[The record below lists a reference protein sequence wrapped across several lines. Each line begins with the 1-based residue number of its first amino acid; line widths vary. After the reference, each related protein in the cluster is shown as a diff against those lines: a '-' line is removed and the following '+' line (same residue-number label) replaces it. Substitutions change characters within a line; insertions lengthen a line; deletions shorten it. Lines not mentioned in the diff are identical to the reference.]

1 MLTEKSPQ
9 PILSYLIY
17 TCCAIAFATVPFGLK
32 FGRDIFYVA
41 SYISFIAIVL
51 NLRYYT
57 LDKLKLVV
65 SLSFLAFGL
74 GTTFWLIAFKQPGAY
89 IDIYRSYMSTAR
101 LFSAMSV
108 VSLVALNERLAM
120 QKITLVVSVAVGL
133 LVNTY
138 ALYQG
143 LWLLQSRIELN
154 FDRTTIVAY
163 LLTAI
168 SLVMMQ
174 SILMLK
180 IRYRL
185 GFYIAAFILSYSAII
200 LTGTRAAMI
209 AYPALILLTV
219 IVTKNIITVRHKIA
233 VILLVPVLLT
243 STSLVFKDLV
253 MSRIHD
259 FERNIIAI
267 NDIEAENSVF
277 SRVWMQVVAIRTGS
291 EAPLG
296 QSAEQR
302 ASEAMRIIQADPQ
315 LYNAKR
321 YLTVHMHN
329 EILETWSLKGIW
341 GVVLLLAFYGSLTVL
356 AFRLS
361 RNAMLFGLTVAMIIY
376 GLSDVIFFST
386 EATATFLLAIIA
398 SILSMKKNQTVAEQ
412 PIC

>member
-1 MLTEKSPQ
+1 MLTKRSPH
-9 PILSYLIY
+9 PVFSYLIY

-32 FGRDIFYVA
+32 FGTDIFYVA

-51 NLRYYT
+51 NIKYYT
-57 LDKLKLVV
+57 RDKLKFIV
-65 SLSFLAFGL
+65 SLLFLAFGL
-74 GTTFWLIAFKQPGAY
+74 GTIFWLVAVKQQGPY
-89 IDIYRSYMSTAR
+89 INIYRAYMSTAR
-101 LFSAMSV
+101 LIIAMSV
-108 VSLVALNERLAM
+108 ISLVALNERIAM
-120 QKITLVVSVAVGL
+120 QKITLVVSIAVGL

-174 SILMLK
+174 SIMMLK
-180 IRYRL
+180 IRFRL
-185 GFYIAAFILSYSAII
+185 IFYIAAFILTCSSII

-219 IVTKNIITVRHKIA
+219 IVTKNIIPIRHKFAI
-233 VILLVPVLLT
+233 ILLVPVLLA
-243 STSLVFKDLV
+243 STGLLFKDMV
-253 MSRIHD
+253 MSRIND
-259 FERNIIAI
+259 FEQNVAAV
-267 NDIEAENSVF
+267 NDTHSENSVF
-277 SRVWMQVVAIRTGS
+277 SRVWMQIVAIRTGN

-302 ASEAMRIIQADPQ
+302 ASEALEIIKNDPQ
-315 LYNAKR
+315 LYNAQR

-329 EILETWSLKGIW
+329 EILETWSLKGVW
-341 GVVLLLAFYGSLTVL
+341 GVMLLLAFYGSLML
-356 AFRLS
+356 LSFRQP
-361 RNAMLFGLTVAMIIY
+361 RNSMLFGVTVALVVY

-398 SILSMKKNQTVAEQ
+398 SFLSAKKPHTATGQ
-412 PIC
+412 PTC